1 MIGRDDELGRLGDAL
16 ERLPDGACAVVFE
29 SDRPDL
35 AGDAGLWAGLGFD
48 RVRSVVAIDEP

>member
-1 MIGRDDELGRLGDAL
+1 
-16 ERLPDGACAVVFE
+16 VFE

-48 RVRSVVAIDEP
+48 RVQSVVAIDEP